1 MTVSS
6 TPLPRQSRPLSRFSL
21 FLVFFVGVCSG
32 TLAAAEPAE
41 GQKLLLTG
49 DYAGAIK
56 LAQTALDAGAPN
68 EEWSLVLGKSLL
80 TVGRLADAE
89 DAVAKALS
97 RQSTSIRLRWLG
109 REISLA
115 SGRPEQATK
124 IVESIFQ
131 LYSERYWAYRSPP
144 DLVVFGRVALI
155 KGADPKDVLDKVFA
169 VAQKTAPTLRDVYL
183 ARGDLALEKHDYALA
198 ATVFQDGLKGQPDDP
213 DLNYGLA
220 RAHAEGDRKVM
231 LDAMETALK
240 TNPRHIPSLL
250 MFADHRIDEENYEE
264 AAKLLDSVVAINST
278 QPDAWALRSVLAHLR
293 NDPETEKASRSTA

>member
-1 MTVSS
+1 MRRSRRSEQQNHARCRRRADGVGLARNARYFRAGIYHNPLTSASSLILVTWLSVISLFQTPSQRMTVSS

-56 LAQTALDAGAPN
+56 LAQTALDDGAPN

-183 ARGDLALEKHDYALA
+183 ARGDLA
-198 ATVFQDGLKGQPDDP
+198 G
-213 DLNYGLA
+213 
-220 RAHAEGDRKVM
+220 
-231 LDAMETALK
+231 K
-240 TNPRHIPSLL
+240 T
-250 MFADHRIDEENYEE
+250 
-264 AAKLLDSVVAINST
+264 
-278 QPDAWALRSVLAHLR
+278 
-293 NDPETEKASRSTA
+293 